1 MTTLPGM
8 IRHVEGGTV
17 SVQLQNGGIISGSFP
32 CELAYGTLVYA
43 AFNYDSMTLTAV
55 HERCIGEHAE
65 MPDDGV
71 RPIEEVEDTYEIFD

>member
-8 IRHVEGGTV
+8 IRTKEDGRVT
-17 SVQLQNGGIISGSFP
+17 VQLRNGGLISGSFP
-32 CELAYGTLVYA
+32 CNLANGTLVYA
-43 AFNYDSMTLTAV
+43 AFNYDSMTLVGV

-71 RPIEEVEDTYEIFD
+71 RPLEVLEDTEEFLD